1 MLPYLRN
8 SYINATG
15 EFLAA
20 IFLLVILLSSFLRK
34 KGTPTKRPFC
44 LMTGTLIAL
53 LAESAL
59 AWTLDG
65 IALSTGSTPALDAV
79 RHALIGLDYLLYS
92 TLDDFFFFYLFT
104 SVSERR
110 AVGSHETLRAKRLF
124 AVLFSLSMLASAV
137 FASSFW
143 TGSIFTLDA
152 YGGMNVTPAYLLL
165 TLVGAS
171 AEFVSFFTVLREW
184 KALGTPKAVSCLIY
198 LVVPCALVYVDITYR
213 LTTSYVFCALV
224 IFTIYIAVDL
234 RQDRALIEQEA
245 QVAKSETEKTD
256 MKVALMMSQIQPHFL
271 YNSLS
276 SIAYLCRK
284 NPKEA
289 EIAVTEF
296 ADYLR
301 MNLRSINNKLPI
313 LFEAELSHT
322 ETYLKIQK
330 RRFPEQ
336 LIVDYDIQ
344 AKEFRIPA
352 LTLQPIVE
360 NAVKHAVETRFEPTT
375 IHISTRETEDAY
387 LITVQDNGPGFDVTA
402 VPQDDR
408 PHIGIASTKTRLANM
423 VQGSMDIESTPG
435 MGTTVCV
442 RIPKRGEEA
451 AT

>member
-1 MLPYLRN
+1 M
-8 SYINATG
+8 
-15 EFLAA
+15 
-20 IFLLVILLSSFLRK
+20 
-34 KGTPTKRPFC
+34 FC
-44 LMTGTLIAL
+44 
-53 LAESAL
+53 
-59 AWTLDG
+59 
-65 IALSTGSTPALDAV
+65 
-79 RHALIGLDYLLYS
+79 
-92 TLDDFFFFYLFT
+92 
-104 SVSERR
+104 
-110 AVGSHETLRAKRLF
+110 
-124 AVLFSLSMLASAV
+124 FSILASAV
-137 FASSFW
+137 FAISMR
-143 TGSIFTLDA
+143 TGWIYTIDA
-152 YGGMNVTPAYLLL
+152 YGGMNVTSWYLPL
-165 TLVGAS
+165 TILGAS
-171 AEFVSFFTVLREW
+171 AEFVSFYTILREW
-184 KALGTPKAVSCLIY
+184 KALGAQKAVPCLVY
-198 LVVPCALVYVDITYR
+198 LVVPCVLVYVDVTYR

-224 IFTIYIAVDL
+224 IFTLYIGVDL
-234 RQDRALIEQEA
+234 QHDRDLIEQEA

-375 IHISTRETEDAY
+375 IHISTREMEDAY